1 MKKHHIRFN
10 QAQLRT
16 EVVPFTAR
24 DYVRWILGRGLVFAG
39 VALVA
44 VLVFDQYFESPK
56 VRSQKRQIA
65 FLEPSWA
72 PWKGKWPRCRVHSRS
87 WSSGTKSSTGTSSEL
102 SLIRRICAIPASVV
116 PIRYRDLRGTRTKR
130 AGHRPQGG
138 HRRAGAPHAGAGRE
152 RVGTGGLA
160 ENQETLLKSIPAIQP
175 VRNNDL
181 KRMASGYGYRIHP
194 IYKVRKMHWGMDF
207 SAPTGTEIFATGD
220 GKVVEVKKKYNGYGH
235 HIKIQHGFGYE
246 TLYAHMSKILVKR
259 GQRVERGEV
268 IGLVGSTGHVRGAA
282 PALRGLQGRQA
293 RESGPLLLQRPLP
306 GAVRNPFGGVR
317 KRQPKLRLSGFGL
330 NLPKGASCG
339 TWPPSVTGPSPKW
352 RSNSA

>member
-65 FLEPSWA
+65 FLEA
-72 PWKGKWPRCRVHSRS
+72 QLGAMEGQVAEM
-87 WSSGTKSSTGTSSEL
+87 SGALEEL
-102 SLIRRICAIPASVV
+102 VERGEVIYRNIFGAEPYPPHLRNPGIGGAD
-116 PIRYRDLRGTRTKR
+116 RYRDLRGLEQSDQVIALKEDIAELERR
-130 AGHRPQGG
+130 MLAQG
-138 HRRAGAPHAGAGRE
+138 E
-152 RVGTGGLA
+152 SVSELVGLA

-175 VRNNDL
+175 VRNSDL

-268 IGLVGSTGHVRGAA
+268 IGLVGSTGTSVAPHLHYEVFKEGKRVNPAHYYFNDLSPEQYETLLAA
-282 PALRGLQGRQA
+282 SENANQ
-293 RESGPLLLQRPLP
+293 S
-306 GAVRNPFGGVR
+306 FD
-317 KRQPKLRLSGFGL
+317 
-330 NLPKGASCG
+330 
-339 TWPPSVTGPSPKW
+339 
-352 RSNSA
+352 